1 MTGKNVKRV
10 AVFISGRGS
19 NLEALI
25 AASKARDCPYRIV
38 AVLSDNSEAGGLE
51 LASRGDIETFA
62 IPRSDFGSR
71 SEHEAAVLN
80 ALSAIDPDII
90 CLAGY
95 MRLLS
100 ADFVGQ
106 WKGRILNIHP
116 SLLPNLPGLE
126 THKRALSLGMR
137 IHGCTVHFVSE
148 GMDDGPIIGQ
158 AAVVVR
164 PDDDEDM
171 LAERVLKAEHRLYPQ
186 MLRLVATD
194 RIRMSGGG
202 ATIFDDASAPGCDDI
217 VLISPVQSPKL

>member
-1 MTGKNVKRV
+1 MTGKSVKRV

-19 NLEALI
+19 NLGALI
-25 AASKARDCPYRIV
+25 AASAAQDCPYRIV
-38 AVLSDNSEAGGLE
+38 AVLSDNPEAGGLA
-51 LASRGDIETFA
+51 LAARENIETFA
-62 IPRSDFGSR
+62 IPRSGFGSR
-71 SEHEAAVLN
+71 SAHEAAVLD
-80 ALSAIDPDII
+80 ALSSIEPDII

-100 ADFVGQ
+100 AEFVGQ

-137 IHGCTVHFVSE
+137 IHGCTVHFVNE

-164 PDDDEDM
+164 PDDDENA
-171 LAERVLKAEHRLYPQ
+171 LAARVLKAEHRLYPE
-186 MLRLVATD
+186 MLRLAATD
-194 RIRMSGGG
+194 RIRMSSGGE
-202 ATIFDDASAPGCDDI
+202 TIFDDASAPDCDDV
-217 VLISPVQSPKL
+217 VLISPIEGTKR